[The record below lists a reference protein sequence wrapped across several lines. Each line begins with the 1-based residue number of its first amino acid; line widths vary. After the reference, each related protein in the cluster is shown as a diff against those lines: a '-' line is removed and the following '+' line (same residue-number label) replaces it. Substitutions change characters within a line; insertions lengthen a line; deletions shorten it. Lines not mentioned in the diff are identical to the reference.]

1 MRACER
7 SVTQKGQ
14 VTIPRELRSR
24 LGIKRGDKL
33 TFELDGDSIWIT
45 RAPSELRKWYGV
57 AEPTRRPEDFR
68 VLREAFEQGVAEE
81 ASSEG

>member
-1 MRACER
+1 MGASER

-24 LGIKRGDKL
+24 LGIMRGDKL
-33 TFELDGDSIWIT
+33 TFELDGDAIRIR
-45 RAPSELRKWYGV
+45 RAPSKLRKWYGI

-81 ASSEG
+81 ARSDG